1 MAGVTVAITLL
12 TTSCVAR
19 TAPDPIPVAP
29 TTRQTEPECPA
40 PGVTVSAGAV
50 DAAMGLRVMNLT
62 MTNCGDSPY
71 TVDGYPA
78 VRVLDDDRAEVTVE
92 VANGTAG
99 IATVPAFD
107 NPPAPVTL
115 QPGDTATSGLLWRN
129 LVTDATVPATVG
141 SYLEVRPSQGDPWE
155 RLAEGD
161 LNIDL
166 GNTGKL
172 GVRAWT
178 VSP

>member
-1 MAGVTVAITLL
+1 MTVAITLLL

-19 TAPDPIPVAP
+19 TTPEPTPVP
-29 TTRQTEPECPA
+29 TPTPTEPACPES
-40 PGVTVSAGAV
+40 GVTVEVGGS
-50 DAAMGLRVMNLT
+50 DAAMGLREMNLT
-62 MTNCGDSPY
+62 MTNCGDRPY

-78 VRVLDDDRAEVTVE
+78 LKVLDEDRAEIPVLVG
-92 VANGTAG
+92 NGTNG

-107 NPPAPVTL
+107 NPPVPVTL
-115 QPGDTATSGLLWRN
+115 QPGDTAVSGLIWRN
-129 LVTDATVPATVG
+129 LVTDANVPATVG
-141 SYLEVRPSQGDPWE
+141 VYLEVQPAPGEKWQ

>member
-1 MAGVTVAITLL
+1 MAGIAVAITLL
-12 TTSCVAR
+12 ATSCVAR
-19 TAPDPIPVAP
+19 TVPDPTPVP
-29 TTRQTEPECPA
+29 TTETKPKCPA

-50 DAAMGLRVMNLT
+50 DAAMGLRVMTLT
-62 MTNCGDSPY
+62 MTNCGADAY

-78 VRVLDDDRAEVTVE
+78 VRVLDEDRAEVTVE
-92 VANGTAG
+92 VGNGTAG
-99 IATVPAFD
+99 IATVPPFD
-107 NPPAPVTL
+107 NPPAPVML
-115 QPGDTATSGLLWRN
+115 KPGETATSGLLWRN

-141 SYLEVRPSQGDPWE
+141 SYLEVSPAPGDPWQ
-155 RLAEGD
+155 RLAETD